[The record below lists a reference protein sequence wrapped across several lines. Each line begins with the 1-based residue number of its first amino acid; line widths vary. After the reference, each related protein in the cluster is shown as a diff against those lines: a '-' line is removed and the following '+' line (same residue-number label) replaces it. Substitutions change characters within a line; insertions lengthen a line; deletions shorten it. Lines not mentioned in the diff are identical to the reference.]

1 MFTHRQ
7 ECLESPFHQDNDNIC
22 NHQLQTSPLPPA
34 ILGAGTVGVAL
45 GQIFNP

>member
-7 ECLESPFHQDNDNIC
+7 ECLESSFHQDSDNVC
-22 NHQLQTSPLPPA
+22 NHQLQTSPLPLT
-34 ILGAGTVGVAL
+34 ILEAGTVGVAL